1 MYFDELNLYNQQ
13 DIKENSEKEILNK
26 YETKS
31 KFFFMKT
38 YICINLNPFMKK
50 TAVLFI

>member
-1 MYFDELNLYNQQ
+1 MYFGELNLYNRQ
-13 DIKENSEKEILNK
+13 DIKENSEKEIVNK

-31 KFFFMKT
+31 KFFCMKT
-38 YICINLNPFMKK
+38 CIYINLNPFIKK